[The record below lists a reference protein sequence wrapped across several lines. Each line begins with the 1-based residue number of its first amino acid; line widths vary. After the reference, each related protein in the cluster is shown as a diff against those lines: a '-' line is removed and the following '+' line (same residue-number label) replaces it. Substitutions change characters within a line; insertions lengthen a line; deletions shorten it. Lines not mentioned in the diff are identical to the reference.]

1 MAIGFV
7 VLFVAVMNAPNFLTY
22 KIIEMR
28 LNETCEI
35 KDESVRYAPA
45 YIPGVSDMAVQ
56 AYCLVSSVP
65 LICSVSEWK
74 TPTGVIQ
81 KSTWTNEQWYVASA
95 IY

>member
-7 VLFVAVMNAPNFLTY
+7 VLFVAIMNAPNFLTY

-35 KDESVRYAPA
+35 QDESVRYAPA

-56 AYCLVSSVP
+56 AYCLVGFSFGFLDIWNSIQSDSVP
-65 LICSVSEWK
+65 FVDFVRLVVDEDF
-74 TPTGVIQ
+74 
-81 KSTWTNEQWYVASA
+81 E
-95 IY
+95 